1 MPTSR
6 IVSIAFV
13 VAIGLAACSTPEPT
27 TGPAER
33 PAAPVSP
40 TARVAAN
47 VPSLSDPSLDFWSS
61 PNRDDPRR
69 AALVYVASTDEL
81 MAHSPVGRREILRK
95 LVTATALDG
104 QLTSFENAAGQ
115 LATTLNVPV
124 ERLVW
129 VEAPLTATVVAAT
142 ATVATVDVWTVSILG
157 APTTGSPQQVW
168 RTVHVHLVLVGER
181 WLVDIASADQGPT
194 PAGNELAIQS
204 DWKQFDVVA
213 AWPAVVP
220 GVGL

>member
-13 VAIGLAACSTPEPT
+13 VAIGLAACSTPDPT
-27 TGPAER
+27 SAPA
-33 PAAPVSP
+33 VSP
-40 TARVAAN
+40 ATA
-47 VPSLSDPSLDFWSS
+47 VPTGVTSLAKSSVSSS
-61 PNRDDPRR
+61 PSHDDPRR
-69 AALVYVASTDEL
+69 AAVVYVASTDEL

-95 LVTATALDG
+95 LVTVTALDG
-104 QLTSFENAAGQ
+104 QVTSFENAAGQ
-115 LATTLNVPV
+115 LATTLNVAV

-181 WLVDIASADQGPT
+181 WLVDTASADQGPT